1 MRQDRPSFTATAVA
15 FWRGI
20 AGIEEPQLAP
30 DPVAERLVPAP
41 WRQALALAH
50 RMPRASGAL
59 LRLADRVAAGRIRHM
74 AFRTR
79 AIDDVIAKGLAAG
92 IRQVVLLGAGLDARA
107 WRLPAL
113 RGATDVPSVIVF
125 EVDHPASQAYK
136 RSRLAAGVSGAA
148 PHATDVRFVGV
159 DFERDSLTERLR
171 ASGHDP
177 GQPTVFV
184 WEGVLMYLTA
194 EAVDATLSALAALAV
209 EGSLLAVSY
218 CIFPD
223 LGPVSNA
230 VLSVVGE
237 PIRTRLEPPE
247 LAALLARHG
256 FEATSDAG
264 DREWAH
270 IFGTPPGAPGDER
283 LTVARRTASRAERG

>member
-1 MRQDRPSFTATAVA
+1 MRHDRPSFTATAIA

-20 AGIEEPQLAP
+20 AGIEEPLLAP

-41 WRQALALAH
+41 WRQALALAR

-59 LRLADRVAAGRIRHM
+59 LRLADRVVRGRIRHM

-79 AIDDVIAKGLAAG
+79 AIDEVIAAGLDAG

-113 RGATDVPSVIVF
+113 RDAADVIVF
-125 EVDHPASQAYK
+125 EVDHPATQAYK
-136 RSRLAAGVSGAA
+136 RARLAAIGSGAGSYA
-148 PHATDVRFVGV
+148 RDVRFVGV
-159 DFERDSLTERLR
+159 DFERDSLTERLS
-171 ASGHDP
+171 AGGHDP

-194 EAVDATLSALAALAV
+194 EAIHATLSALGALAA

-218 CIFPD
+218 CIFPG
-223 LGPVSNA
+223 LGPVTRA
-230 VLSVVGE
+230 VLSLAGE
-237 PIRTRLEPPE
+237 PIRTRLDPPE
-247 LAALLARHG
+247 LSALLARHG

-264 DREWAH
+264 DREWAR
-270 IFGTPPGAPGDER
+270 IFDTPPGTAGNER
-283 LTVARRTASRAERG
+283 LTVARRHAP